1 MEDGYLLKL
10 MYITNNVDV
19 AKIAENSGVD
29 RIFVDLEVIGKKERQ
44 GGMDTVQSNHNFDDI
59 KKIKNSINK
68 SELLVR
74 SNPIHYNSEEEIN
87 NIVNNGADIIML
99 PYFKTTKEVEQFI
112 NLVNGRCKTML
123 LVETAESVKSIDE
136 ILDIDGI
143 DEIHIGLNDLHLDY
157 KMKFMFELLVDG
169 TVEYLCNKFKN
180 KNIPYGFG
188 GIAGIGEGTLPAE
201 NIIQEHYRLG
211 STRAI
216 LSRIFCNTDKI
227 KDLNKINEIFTTGLR
242 KIRDFENKMNELDF
256 EENKILI
263 KEIVEDIV
271 YNKSI

>member
-1 MEDGYLLKL
+1 
-10 MYITNNVDV
+10 
-19 AKIAENSGVD
+19 
-29 RIFVDLEVIGKKERQ
+29 
-44 GGMDTVQSNHNFDDI
+44 
-59 KKIKNSINK
+59 
-68 SELLVR
+68 
-74 SNPIHYNSEEEIN
+74 
-87 NIVNNGADIIML
+87 
-99 PYFKTTKEVEQFI
+99 
-112 NLVNGRCKTML
+112 ML

-201 NIIQEHYRLG
+201 KIIQEHYRLG

-216 LSRIFCNTDKI
+216 LSRSFCNTDKI

-263 KEIVEDIV
+263 KQIVEDIV

>member
-19 AKIAENSGVD
+19 AKIAENSGID

-216 LSRIFCNTDKI
+216 LSRSFCNTDKI

>member
-19 AKIAENSGVD
+19 AKIAENNGVD

-87 NIVNNGADIIML
+87 NIVNNGSDIIML
-99 PYFKTTKEVEQFI
+99 PYFKTTKEVEHFI

-123 LVETAESVKSIDE
+123 LVETAEAVKSIDE

-216 LSRIFCNTDKI
+216 LSRSFCNTDKI

-263 KEIVEDIV
+263 KQIVEDIV

>member
-1 MEDGYLLKL
+1 MLKL

-136 ILDIDGI
+136 ILAIDGI

-216 LSRIFCNTDKI
+216 LSRSFCNTDKI

>member
-19 AKIAENSGVD
+19 AKIAENNGVD

-216 LSRIFCNTDKI
+216 LSRSFCNTDKI

>member
-188 GIAGIGEGTLPAE
+188 GIAGIGDGTLPAE

-216 LSRIFCNTDKI
+216 LSRSFCNTDKI

>member
-1 MEDGYLLKL
+1 
-10 MYITNNVDV
+10 
-19 AKIAENSGVD
+19 
-29 RIFVDLEVIGKKERQ
+29 
-44 GGMDTVQSNHNFDDI
+44 
-59 KKIKNSINK
+59 
-68 SELLVR
+68 
-74 SNPIHYNSEEEIN
+74 
-87 NIVNNGADIIML
+87 
-99 PYFKTTKEVEQFI
+99 
-112 NLVNGRCKTML
+112 ML

-216 LSRIFCNTDKI
+216 LSRSFCNTDKI

-263 KEIVEDIV
+263 KQIVEDIV

>member
-1 MEDGYLLKL
+1 MLKL

-216 LSRIFCNTDKI
+216 LSRSFCNTDKI

-263 KEIVEDIV
+263 KEIVEGIV

>member
-1 MEDGYLLKL
+1 MLKL

-44 GGMDTVQSNHNFDDI
+44 GGMDTVQSNHKFDDI

-74 SNPIHYNSEEEIN
+74 SNPIYYNSEEEIN

-216 LSRIFCNTDKI
+216 LSRSFCNTDKI

-263 KEIVEDIV
+263 KEIVEGIV

>member
-216 LSRIFCNTDKI
+216 LSRSFCNTDKI

>member
-59 KKIKNSINK
+59 KKIKNSIKK

-216 LSRIFCNTDKI
+216 LSRSFCNTDKI

>member
-10 MYITNNVDV
+10 MYITNNVDI

-188 GIAGIGEGTLPAE
+188 GIAGIGDGTLPAE

-216 LSRIFCNTDKI
+216 LSRSFCNTDKI